1 MPIFDFRCSKC
12 GHEFEELVFGSDR
25 PVCPKCGGKKLVKQ
39 PSAVARKGKGESGGG
54 SGCSG
59 CSGGSC
65 SSCH

>member
-12 GHEFEELVFGSDR
+12 GHEFEELVMGGAQ
-25 PVCPKCGGKKLVKQ
+25 PVCPKCGSKKLVKQ
-39 PSAVARKGKGESGGG
+39 PSAVARRGKGESAGG